1 MTIWH
6 PDLSKRTG
14 PRYLAIAETL
24 AADITAGRVA
34 AGARLPTHRELADR
48 LGVTVGTVT
57 RAYAEAARRGLVGG
71 EVGRGTYVREGPGA
85 ATNFQHAAA
94 SGERSPNEIIA
105 DLRLNFVPSIP
116 GDDNLARALAGL
128 AAERIGALLEYQ
140 PPQGMAE
147 HRAAGV
153 DWIGRSGLET
163 DPDRVLVTSGAQ
175 HAMTVAIA
183 ALLQPGDLLLTEAL
197 TFPGV
202 RTLARLLHL
211 RLQAV
216 AMDEDGLLPDAF
228 ESACRQGSA
237 KALYCM
243 PSIQNP
249 TGSVMPVARRQTIA
263 AIAERYGVAIIED
276 DVYGFLDEQAL
287 PPLSSYAPTQG
298 HYLTSLSKS
307 IGPGL
312 RVGFL
317 SVPPGRADPFR
328 AAVQGTVWMAT
339 PLVAEIASRWIRSG
353 VGDWYVAQ
361 RRNEAHERQQL
372 ARRLFGN
379 RDYSAHPFGMHLWL
393 RLPDS
398 WRAEDFAAAAAERG
412 APVTPISAFAVG
424 RTREQAVRVSL
435 GAAPDQAQLGRA
447 LGVVAALVDAEQQ
460 PYFAVV

>member
-6 PDLSKRTG
+6 PDLSKKNG
-14 PRYLAIAETL
+14 PRYLAIAEAL
-24 AADITAGRVA
+24 AADIAAGRVA
-34 AGARLPTHRELADR
+34 AGARLPTHRDLADR

-85 ATNFQHAAA
+85 SSFHH
-94 SGERSPNEIIA
+94 GPLNEPTANELIA

-116 GDDNLARALAGL
+116 GDDNLAQALQALSG
-128 AAERIGALLEYQ
+128 ERIGALLEYQ
-140 PPQGMAE
+140 PPQGMAA
-147 HRAAGV
+147 HRAAGA
-153 DWIGRSGLET
+153 DWVARSGVET
-163 DPDRVLVTSGAQ
+163 DADRIVVTSGAQ
-175 HAMTVAIA
+175 HAMTVATA

-202 RTLARLLHL
+202 RKLARLLHL
-211 RLQAV
+211 RLQGL

-228 ESACRQGSA
+228 ESACRQGIA

-243 PSIQNP
+243 PSVQNP
-249 TGSVMPVARRQTIA
+249 TGSVMPVARRRAIA

-287 PPLSSYAPTQG
+287 PPLASFAPTQG

-312 RVGFL
+312 RVGYL
-317 SVPPGRADPFR
+317 SVPPGRAEPFR
-328 AAVQGTVWMAT
+328 TAVQSTVWMAT
-339 PLVAEIASRWIRSG
+339 PLVAEIAARWIRSG

-361 RRNEAHERQQL
+361 RRQEARERQHL
-372 ARRLFGN
+372 ARRIFGN
-379 RDYSAHPFGMHLWL
+379 RDYAAHPFGMHLWL
-393 RLPDS
+393 RLPGT

-412 APVTPISAFAVG
+412 APVTPVSAFAVA

-435 GAAPDQAQLGRA
+435 GAAPDQGRLSRA
-447 LGVVAALVDAEQQ
+447 LTVVAGLVESEPQ
-460 PYFAVV
+460 PYLEVV